1 MTRRGCGART
11 DGAHHVLVV
20 RRRQVV
26 LGGDQRPWP
35 PVDLDRVA
43 HEDVPLEERAVRLQ
57 REVGEKQPIEVVGLQ
72 DLAQVGRAQLVGRVH
87 QRRPVALRAA
97 TVRTPQ
103 FAPELAFAKGRRR
116 RWHQEE
122 VVVVTL
128 ARLEDRE
135 RRRRPLG
142 WLPVVSQWRQ
152 IKLAAGLDVAGVVSR
167 LSEHH
172 LHTRAVQ
179 VVRERH
185 PGVARLAGVAERG
198 GDRREEQQ
206 RRHARR
212 RENAVVHQRAA
223 TAETPTED
231 SIHLV
236 AAATE
241 RYAVGL
247 LASMPSPR
255 WGSAGLAAALLFIG
269 LRRAWRR
276 PLPSL
281 PLHDATTLRRCAALF
296 TEGDLWVAVYGDS
309 LARALFFDVASLV
322 NRSTLDDVPPAV
334 HPGHSANYSTG
345 CLLFQRRPPTLRSKC
360 AAFELVAPLAAAP
373 RPGRLSPVDPIAPGR
388 ERRPR
393 PGRPRRRWRR
403 AHGRSRLGPARAA
416 SEGGDDDASFAGVGP
431 ALGGNGGNDGGGGGG
446 GGRRRR
452 RLRLSFRL
460 KTFAW
465 EAAYDGPWLAELR
478 SAARRPDVLVLGFG
492 IWDMQ
497 YPPRDDLAH
506 SPAAFNASLRRFVRR
521 LGDALGSRAAPSR
534 ILWLTVT
541 AVATPSLPSW
551 KRARMSAARSRAF
564 NDLAAPVLRAH
575 GIEVVDTFASGLRH
589 PELSPDGVHF
599 PGTLSQ
605 YHAHLL
611 LEQLCSG

>member
-1 MTRRGCGART
+1 M
-11 DGAHHVLVV
+11 
-20 RRRQVV
+20 
-26 LGGDQRPWP
+26 
-35 PVDLDRVA
+35 
-43 HEDVPLEERAVRLQ
+43 E
-57 REVGEKQPIEVVGLQ
+57 
-72 DLAQVGRAQLVGRVH
+72 
-87 QRRPVALRAA
+87 
-97 TVRTPQ
+97 
-103 FAPELAFAKGRRR
+103 
-116 RWHQEE
+116 
-122 VVVVTL
+122 
-128 ARLEDRE
+128 
-135 RRRRPLG
+135 
-142 WLPVVSQWRQ
+142 
-152 IKLAAGLDVAGVVSR
+152 
-167 LSEHH
+167 
-172 LHTRAVQ
+172 
-179 VVRERH
+179 
-185 PGVARLAGVAERG
+185 
-198 GDRREEQQ
+198 
-206 RRHARR
+206 
-212 RENAVVHQRAA
+212 A
-223 TAETPTED
+223 TA
-231 SIHLV
+231 
-236 AAATE
+236 
-241 RYAVGL
+241 
-247 LASMPSPR
+247 
-255 WGSAGLAAALLFIG
+255 
-269 LRRAWRR
+269 
-276 PLPSL
+276 PSL
-281 PLHDATTLRRCAALF
+281 PLHDASTLRRCAALF
-296 TEGDLWVAVYGDS
+296 TEGTCGSRCTAT
-309 LARALFFDVASLV
+309 ARARFLDVASLV

-360 AAFELVAPLAAAP
+360 AAFELSLPSPRHDQAVSRQSTRSLLAESVGRAGQAAAT
-373 RPGRLSPVDPIAPGR
+373 LAT
-388 ERRPR
+388 RPR
-393 PGRPRRRWRR
+393 
-403 AHGRSRLGPARAA
+403 AQSAGPARAA